1 MVDTPGC
8 IHGKY
13 DMYMGESEKTWEE
26 KKLVSRANSPIIDRM
41 SKTLGA
47 NPIFHHQIWRAN
59 YFPRPPLRP
68 YNPHSPLRDP
78 RNKVEQN

>member
-1 MVDTPGC
+1 
-8 IHGKY
+8 
-13 DMYMGESEKTWEE
+13 MYMYVYNNYIYNIYLHIWMRE
-26 KKLVSRANSPIIDRM
+26 KKTGGKKMVSRGNSPIIDRI

-59 YFPRPPLRP
+59 YFPRHPLRP

-78 RNKVEQN
+78 QK

>member
-1 MVDTPGC
+1 M
-8 IHGKY
+8 H
-13 DMYMGESEKTWEE
+13 MGESEKTLEE
-26 KKLVSRANSPIIDRM
+26 KKLVSRGNSPIIDRI

-78 RNKVEQN
+78 QK